1 MPWKETTTMEQKIE
15 FICEWN
21 SQKYSISELC
31 RVFEISRPTAYKLIN
46 KYEKFGLEGLLDDSK
61 APIHHPNQTDP
72 KVVDKVLKLKE
83 RHKTWGAKKLRVLLF
98 NDFTEN
104 QIPSVVTVHNI
115 LKKNGLVQ
123 PQKRLRRMIHNSV
136 MRYGVPTIKESLKWA
151 IKYTVTH

>member
-31 RVFEISRPTAYKLIN
+31 RAFEISRPTAYKLIN

-61 APIHHPNQTDP
+61 ASIHHPNQTAP

-115 LKKNGLVQ
+115 LKK
-123 PQKRLRRMIHNSV
+123 KRS
-136 MRYGVPTIKESLKWA
+136 GATSKKIKKDKTYLP
-151 IKYTVTH
+151 YF

>member
-61 APIHHPNQTDP
+61 APRHHPNQTDP

-115 LKKNGLVQ
+115 LKK
-123 PQKRLRRMIHNSV
+123 KRSGATSKKV
-136 MRYGVPTIKESLKWA
+136 KEDKAYLP
-151 IKYTVTH
+151 YF